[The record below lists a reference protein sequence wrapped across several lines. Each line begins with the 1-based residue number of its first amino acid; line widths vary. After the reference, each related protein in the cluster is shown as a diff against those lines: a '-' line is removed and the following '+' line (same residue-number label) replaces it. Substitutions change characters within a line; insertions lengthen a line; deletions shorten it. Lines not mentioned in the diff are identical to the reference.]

1 MEGDLLLL
9 KARTS
14 DIQSEHDEQKLILI
28 DLSKKLGSRDS
39 ADSEVKQFLR
49 GSEGEETSLFLNDSA
64 VGGAAERGE
73 GGQGGQGGRAGV
85 YQVDKEGYLMD
96 GEGRYLLKANDEMIK
111 LTSHQI
117 NVLITS
123 NVVQIIDS

>member
-73 GGQGGQGGRAGV
+73 GGQGSRAGV

>member
-73 GGQGGQGGRAGV
+73 GGQGGRAGV